1 MRYLVN
7 SESSSCSNSPL
18 RYMTR
23 GIYAGREEGEKDVK
37 ELALETRLVGAKQT
51 KNQTK
56 ITSNKQQ
63 V

>member
-1 MRYLVN
+1 
-7 SESSSCSNSPL
+7 
-18 RYMTR
+18 MTR